1 LFVAA
6 AAGAAVTT
14 GGCVTGASVTFLDDV
29 VDVLSLSS
37 EDELFELELSLDEL
51 FVLELLDELSSSS
64 SSSSVDE
71 LLFVLDLVDELS
83 SSSSSSVDELFELE
97 VVVDD
102 ELRSSYERAG
112 ALVAAKA
119 LADTARTIIAAA
131 RNAAVF
137 FIISFIVL
145 IVPFNLYSTGAA
157 YLVCVSLNANFILFH
172 NAGSFI
178 SPARLAL

>member
-1 LFVAA
+1 LFVVV
-6 AAGAAVTT
+6 AGAGVTT
-14 GGCVTGASVTFLDDV
+14 GGCVAGASVTFLDDV
-29 VDVLSLSS
+29 VVALSS
-37 EDELFELELSLDEL
+37 SSEVELFELELLLDEL
-51 FVLELLDELSSSS
+51 FELELLDELSSSS
-64 SSSSVDE
+64 SSSSSSEDE
-71 LLFVLDLVDELS
+71 LFELDLLVLLS
-83 SSSSSSVDELFELE
+83 SSSSSEEELLFELD
-97 VVVDD
+97 VVDV
-102 ELRSSYERAG
+102 EVRSSYERAG

-145 IVPFNLYSTGAA
+145 VVPFNLYSVGAA

>member
-1 LFVAA
+1 
-6 AAGAAVTT
+6 
-14 GGCVTGASVTFLDDV
+14 
-29 VDVLSLSS
+29 VDALSLSS

-51 FVLELLDELSSSS
+51 FELDLLDELSSSS
-64 SSSSVDE
+64 SSSSEDE
-71 LLFVLDLVDELS
+71 LFELDLLVLLS
-83 SSSSSSVDELFELE
+83 SSSSSEEELLFELD
-97 VVVDD
+97 VVDVD
-102 ELRSSYERAG
+102 VRSSYERAG

-131 RNAAVF
+131 RNATVF

-145 IVPFNLYSTGAA
+145 VVPFNLYSVGAA